1 MNATLTLA
9 HASAIFTVMVFKIP
23 NFDPNQNTDPLT
35 VLVVDDDTTNLLVV
49 EKMLTSQ
56 GFEVE
61 KAASGQEA
69 IDCVRKKL
77 PDVIL
82 LDVMMPGMDGFEVC
96 RRLKTSEET
105 RLVPIIIVTALR
117 EREDKIKGIEAGC
130 DDFISK
136 PIDRLELIARVRAL
150 GQVKRLNDELDNAEA
165 VVLSLARAVEAKDPT
180 TGNHCDRLIRWTH
193 AFGNFLGLDQKALRI
208 LERVS
213 ILHDVGKIG
222 IPDSILLKPGK
233 LTDKE
238 WEVMRTH
245 PIVGEEICYPLRSLS
260 QVCPIIR
267 HHHEKWNG
275 TGYPDGLVG
284 ESIPYLARVFQ
295 ILDAF
300 DAMATERPYKRA
312 MALEETISTLK
323 EETAQGFWDPQLVEK
338 FLEFLKSSPQ
348 IAKE

>member
-1 MNATLTLA
+1 MKSKTQTSDCTGNE
-9 HASAIFTVMVFKIP
+9 
-23 NFDPNQNTDPLT
+23 PLFI
-35 VLVVDDDTTNLLVV
+35 LVVDDDTTNLMVI
-49 EKMLTSQ
+49 EKMLKTQ
-56 GFEVE
+56 GFIVE
-61 KAASGQEA
+61 QATSGQEA
-69 IDCVRKKL
+69 LDKVRKRL

-96 RRLKTSEET
+96 RRLKSSEET
-105 RLVPIIIVTALR
+105 RLVPIVIVTALK

-150 GQVKRLNDELDNAEA
+150 GCFKRLNDELDNAEA
-165 VVLSLARAVEAKDPT
+165 VVLSFARAVEAKDPT
-180 TGNHCDRLIRWTH
+180 TGNHCDNLIRLSR
-193 AFGNFLGLDQKALRI
+193 AFGQFLGLEEKAVRS
-208 LERVS
+208 LERAS

-233 LTDKE
+233 LTEKE
-238 WEVMRTH
+238 WEIMRTH
-245 PIVGEEICYPLRSLS
+245 PVVGEEICYPLKSLS
-260 QVCPIIR
+260 PVCAIIR

-300 DAMATERPYKRA
+300 DAMTSVRPYKRA
-312 MALEETISTLK
+312 LTFDETLNTLK
-323 EETAQGFWDPQLVEK
+323 DETSRGLWDASLMEK
-338 FLEFLKSSPQ
+338 FLEFIEKNPQ
-348 IAKE
+348 AAKK